1 MTLTLLARTLSRV
14 GASVLV
20 TRSAHSADIVLL
32 GRHRTSLVSP
42 ARGPRQPTGFC
53 LVNTEISQ
61 QLEQSLPMPPTNHST
76 QPDHCSA
83 GAGSTG
89 QSKQRRRVGAKPVG
103 ALGEAGLRGSAGAR
117 TDASSKRPE
126 SSEGDRRAE
135 EGSTALRADNPRVTP
150 PLAQRDATTASCDA
164 RAWAHRAALTRCW
177 PPSSAHG
184 PRRHATGRRRRRAL
198 ETHGAAAPSRQDR
211 DAGAANPAG
220 CSVAGPAAFT
230 RAARVQLASLLPS
243 APPRPRLRRHIGSNR
258 SSKRWSSLRWASTW
272 T

>member
-1 MTLTLLARTLSRV
+1 M
-14 GASVLV
+14 
-20 TRSAHSADIVLL
+20 
-32 GRHRTSLVSP
+32 
-42 ARGPRQPTGFC
+42 
-53 LVNTEISQ
+53 
-61 QLEQSLPMPPTNHST
+61 
-76 QPDHCSA
+76 
-83 GAGSTG
+83 STG
-89 QSKQRRRVGAKPVG
+89 QSNEAARRVRGPSESGG
-103 ALGEAGLRGSAGAR
+103 ALGEAGLRGSAGAPM
-117 TDASSKRPE
+117 DASSKRPA

-135 EGSTALRADNPRVTP
+135 EGSTAPGNPRVTP

-184 PRRHATGRRRRRAL
+184 PRRHATRRRRRRAL